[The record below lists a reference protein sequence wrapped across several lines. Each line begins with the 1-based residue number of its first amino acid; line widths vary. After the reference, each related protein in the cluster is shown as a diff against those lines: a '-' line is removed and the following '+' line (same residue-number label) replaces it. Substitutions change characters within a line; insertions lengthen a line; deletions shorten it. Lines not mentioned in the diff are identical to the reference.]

1 MTNGD
6 GQAIGNPGPDF
17 DDADD
22 RVAVGNPGPA
32 LDPEAGADAQAEGPS
47 TTGVTPRTLLVVGI
61 LVVVLAFLAGF
72 IGARMGSPAA
82 PDPANQSLT
91 SPPSGQLVRI
101 RISSSADGFSVGWMA
116 RPWQLRR

>member
-32 LDPEAGADAQAEGPS
+32 LDPEVEINRERAIGKLGP
-47 TTGVTPRTLLVVGI
+47 GR
-61 LVVVLAFLAGF
+61 GF
-72 IGARMGSPAA
+72 REEF
-82 PDPANQSLT
+82 DYDKQ
-91 SPPSGQLVRI
+91 
-101 RISSSADGFSVGWMA
+101 
-116 RPWQLRR
+116 

>member
-32 LDPEAGADAQAEGPS
+32 LDPEAEITRERAIGNPGPAE
-47 TTGVTPRTLLVVGI
+47 
-61 LVVVLAFLAGF
+61 
-72 IGARMGSPAA
+72 
-82 PDPANQSLT
+82 D
-91 SPPSGQLVRI
+91 SGEE
-101 RISSSADGFSVGWMA
+101 F
-116 RPWQLRR
+116 